1 MRRRPDADATP
12 RTCREPRR
20 SLMRIRAG
28 YEIVYDC
35 PAPTP
40 MLLVLNV
47 HPSRAGALLTP
58 DRIDFDPPL
67 EASLYRD
74 MFGNTCHRILAP
86 PGRLRISSGF
96 VARDSGAPD
105 EQPPETEQVPVEL
118 L

>member
-1 MRRRPDADATP
+1 MQ
-12 RTCREPRR
+12 
-20 SLMRIRAG
+20 IRAG

-47 HPSRAGALLTP
+47 HPSRARDLLTP
-58 DRIDFDPPL
+58 DRIEFDPPL

-86 PGRLRISSGF
+86 PGLLRISSAF
-96 VARDSGAPD
+96 VARVG
-105 EQPPETEQVPVEL
+105 
-118 L
+118 